1 MLVYVIP
8 ISENDCPVLDS
19 VAAML
24 PRAGEA
30 EDLVDATGPLPAADD
45 ARPKNKC
52 LKRKYIKLFSV

>member
-24 PRAGEA
+24 PCAGEA
-30 EDLVDATGPLPAADD
+30 EDLVEATGTLAAPDD
-45 ARPKNKC
+45 AGPKITIVVWNKC
-52 LKRKYIKLFSV
+52 SKIK